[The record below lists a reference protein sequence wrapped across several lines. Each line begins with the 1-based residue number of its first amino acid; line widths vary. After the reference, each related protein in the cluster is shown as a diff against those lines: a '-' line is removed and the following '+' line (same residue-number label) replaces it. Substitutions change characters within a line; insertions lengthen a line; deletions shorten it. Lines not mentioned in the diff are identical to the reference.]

1 MYYDYLVNL
10 MGIKPQVAGFVK
22 AAESGLGDAFQCVAD
37 MAACNQLK
45 VLSAMQEC
53 RLSDAHFTDST
64 GYGYHDIGR
73 QALEDIFAVIFRAEA
88 ALVRPQLISGT
99 HALAAALFGNLRPG
113 DVLFSPVG
121 RPYDTLESVIGIR
134 PTPGSLAEYG
144 VSYCEVGLLADGG
157 FDFDGIKRVL
167 TGKGLTINHVTK
179 SDNCIVNQSV
189 KSGDVPAVKMVT
201 IQRSKGY
208 AWRASFSI
216 TEIRELITFI
226 RTISPHTIIL
236 VDNCYGEFV
245 ESEEPIEAGADIAA
259 GSLIKNP
266 GGGIAP
272 GGGYVVGKA
281 KYVEAAAE
289 RLTAPG
295 LGSAVGPTLGMTRQL
310 LQGLFL
316 ASHTVEAC
324 VTGAMLAAAVFQ
336 RLGFDVNPL
345 PLEARTDI
353 VQAIKLGDAA
363 KVLAYCKGIQRA
375 APVDSYVVPEPA
387 PMPGYADGV
396 VMAGGTFVQ
405 GSSIELSADAPLREP
420 YIVYHQGGL
429 TMSHAKAGVVFAL
442 DEVAKLMGDDLLL

>member
-1 MYYDYLVNL
+1 MYYQFLAKQ
-10 MGIKPQVAGFVK
+10 MGISPAVADYIK
-22 AAESGLGDAFQCVAD
+22 AAETELTQPYTQAREL
-37 MAACNQLK
+37 AAINQLK
-45 VLSAMQEC
+45 VLHAMQEC
-53 RLSDAHFTDST
+53 RLSDAHFADST

-73 QALEDIFAVIFRAEA
+73 QALEDIFSAIFKAEA

-113 DVLFSPVG
+113 DVLLSPVG

-134 PTPGSLAEYG
+134 PTSGSLAEYG
-144 VSYCEVGLLADGG
+144 VEYRQVDLTPEGEFS
-157 FDFDGIKRVL
+157 FDDID
-167 TGKGLTINHVTK
+167 KGLRLGK
-179 SDNCIVNQSV
+179 
-189 KSGDVPAVKMVT
+189 PVKMVT

-208 AWRASFSI
+208 AWRPSFTIS
-216 TEIRELITFI
+216 EIERLITFI

-245 ESEEPIEAGADIAA
+245 EEREPIEAGADIAA

-272 GGGYVVGKA
+272 GGGYVVGGA
-281 KYVEAAAE
+281 RYVEAAAE

-295 LGSAVGPTLGMTRQL
+295 LGSAVGPTLGMTRNL
-310 LQGLFL
+310 LLGLFL
-316 ASHTVEAC
+316 APETVSAC
-324 VTGAMLAAAVFQ
+324 VTGAILAAAVFRQ
-336 RLGFDVNPL
+336 LGYEVNPCPMAL
-345 PLEARTDI
+345 RTDI
-353 VQAIKLGDAA
+353 VQAIKLGDAK
-363 KVLAYCKGIQRA
+363 KVLAYCKGIQQA
-375 APVDSYVVPEPA
+375 APVDSYVAPEPA

-429 TMSHAKAGVVFAL
+429 TTPHAKAGVAFAL
-442 DEVAKLMGDDLLL
+442 DALYREGLVRI

>member
-1 MYYDYLVNL
+1 MFYDYLSTKL
-10 MGIKPQVAGFVK
+10 GISPAVAGFIKASEAELGEVYA
-22 AAESGLGDAFQCVAD
+22 AAESVAAF
-37 MAACNQLK
+37 NQLK
-45 VLSAMQEC
+45 VLHTMQES

-73 QALEDIFAVIFRAEA
+73 QALEDIFAAIFKAEA

-113 DVLFSPVG
+113 DVLLSPVG

-144 VSYCEVGLLADGG
+144 VEYRQVELKMDDG
-157 FDFDGIKRVL
+157 FDYDGIEKAL
-167 TGKGLTINHVTK
+167 TGNLCEKK
-179 SDNCIVNQSV
+179 
-189 KSGDVPAVKMVT
+189 PVKMVT

-208 AWRASFSI
+208 SWRHSFTI
-216 TEIRELITFI
+216 DEIRRLITFI
-226 RTISPHTIIL
+226 KTTSPHTIIL

-245 ESEEPIEAGADIAA
+245 ETEEPIEAGADIAA

-272 GGGYVVGKA
+272 GGGYVVGAA

-295 LGSAVGPTLGMTRQL
+295 LGSAVGPTFGTTRTL
-310 LQGLFL
+310 LQGVFL
-316 ASHTVEAC
+316 ASQTVSAC
-324 VTGAMLAAAVFQ
+324 ITGAILAAAVFE
-336 RLGFDVNPL
+336 RLGYEVNPR
-345 PLEARTDI
+345 PLAARTDI
-353 VQAIKLGDAA
+353 VQAVKLSDAA

-375 APVDSYVVPEPA
+375 APVDSYVVPEAA

-405 GSSIELSADAPLREP
+405 GSSIELSADAPLRPP

-429 TMSHAKAGVVFAL
+429 TASHAKAGVAFAL
-442 DEVAKLMGDDLLL
+442 EALNKEGYFM

>member
-1 MYYDYLVNL
+1 MYYDYLTKHI
-10 MGIKPQVAGFVK
+10 GISPAVADFIK
-22 AAESGLGDAFQCVAD
+22 STEAELKAPFTHAAET
-37 MAACNQLK
+37 AAINQLK
-45 VLSAMQEC
+45 VLHAMQRC

-73 QALEDIFAVIFRAEA
+73 QALEDIYSAIFKAEA

-113 DVLFSPVG
+113 DVLLSPVG

-134 PTPGSLAEYG
+134 PTSGSLAEYG
-144 VSYCEVGLLADGG
+144 VEYKQVELLPSDG
-157 FDFDGIKRVL
+157 FDFKGIKKAL
-167 TGKGLTINHVTK
+167 TDK
-179 SDNCIVNQSV
+179 
-189 KSGDVPAVKMVT
+189 PVKMAT

-208 AWRASFSI
+208 AWRHSFTI
-216 TEIRELITFI
+216 NEIGQLITFI

-245 ESEEPIEAGADIAA
+245 EEREPLEAGADIAA

-272 GGGYVVGKA
+272 GGGYVVGAA

-295 LGSAVGPTLGMTRQL
+295 LGSAIGPTLGMTRTL
-310 LQGLFL
+310 LQGLFI
-316 ASHTVEAC
+316 APQTVGAC
-324 VTGAMLAAAVFQ
+324 ITGAVLAAAVFQ
-336 RLGFDVNPL
+336 RLGFAVNPS
-345 PLEARTDI
+345 PLAPRTDI
-353 VQAIKLGDAA
+353 VQAIKLGDVR
-363 KVLAYCKGIQRA
+363 KVLAYCKGIQQA

-387 PMPGYADGV
+387 PMPGYVDGV

-429 TMSHAKAGVVFAL
+429 TAPHAKVGVAFAL
-442 DEVAKLMGDDLLL
+442 DALYREGLMPV

>member
-1 MYYDYLVNL
+1 MAQVLSSMFYDYLTGH
-10 MGIKPQVAGFVK
+10 MGISPQVADYVK
-22 AAESGLGDAFQCVAD
+22 SAEELLALPFANTHKL
-37 MAACNQLK
+37 AELNQLK
-45 VLSAMQEC
+45 ILHAMQAN
-53 RLSDAHFTDST
+53 RLSDAHFADST
-64 GYGYHDIGR
+64 GYGYHDTGR
-73 QALEDIFAVIFRAEA
+73 QALEDIFATIFKAEA

-113 DVLFSPVG
+113 DILLSPVG

-134 PTPGSLAEYG
+134 KTPGSLAEYG
-144 VSYCEVGLLADGG
+144 VKYAQVDLTQSGG
-157 FDFDGIKRVL
+157 FDYESIEAAL
-167 TGKGLTINHVTK
+167 TGKSLT
-179 SDNCIVNQSV
+179 SDNKNKSINTDQS
-189 KSGDVPAVKMVT
+189 ALIKMVT

-208 AWRASFSI
+208 AWRPSFTIS
-216 TEIRELITFI
+216 EIKKLITFI
-226 RTISPHTIIL
+226 RAVSPHTIIL

-245 ESEEPIEAGADIAA
+245 EAEEPIEVGADIAA

-272 GGGYVVGKA
+272 GGGYVVGGA
-281 KYVEAAAE
+281 QYVESAAT

-295 LGSAVGPTLGMTRQL
+295 LGSAVGPTLGMTRAL

-316 ASHTVEAC
+316 APQTVCAC
-324 VTGAMLAAAVFQ
+324 VNGAILAAEAFSG
-336 RLGFDVNPL
+336 LGYEVNPK
-345 PLEARTDI
+345 PLSARTDI
-353 VQAIKLGDAA
+353 VQAIKLLEPD

-396 VMAGGTFVQ
+396 VMAGGTFIQ

-429 TMSHAKAGVVFAL
+429 TAYHAKAGVVYAL
-442 DEVAKLMGDDLLL
+442 DSLYKDGLIAL

>member
-1 MYYDYLVNL
+1 
-10 MGIKPQVAGFVK
+10 
-22 AAESGLGDAFQCVAD
+22 
-37 MAACNQLK
+37 
-45 VLSAMQEC
+45 MQSC

-73 QALEDIFAVIFRAEA
+73 QALEDIFCAIFKAEA

-121 RPYDTLESVIGIR
+121 KPYDTLESVIGIR
-134 PTPGSLAEYG
+134 ETPGSLAEYG
-144 VSYCEVGLLADGG
+144 ISYQEVDSLPDGG
-157 FDFDGIKRVL
+157 FNFEGIRDVL
-167 TGKGLTINHVTK
+167 TGNTLRDKNQ
-179 SDNCIVNQSV
+179 NQSINIAKKDQV
-189 KSGDVPAVKMVT
+189 NSSNIKMVT

-208 AWRASFSI
+208 AWRPSLTIA
-216 TEIRELITFI
+216 EIRELITFI
-226 RTISPHTIIL
+226 RTISPHTIIM

-245 ESEEPIEAGADIAA
+245 EAEEPIEAGADIAA

-281 KYVEAAAE
+281 QYVEAAAE

-316 ASHTVEAC
+316 APETVAAC
-324 VTGAMLAAAVFQ
+324 MTGAVLASSVFEQ
-336 RLGFDVNPL
+336 LGFEVNPL
-345 PLEARTDI
+345 PLDTRTDI
-353 VQAIKLGDAA
+353 VQAIKLGDAE

-429 TMSHAKAGVVFAL
+429 TMPHAKAGVVFAL
-442 DEVAKLMGDDLLL
+442 QELWKYVK